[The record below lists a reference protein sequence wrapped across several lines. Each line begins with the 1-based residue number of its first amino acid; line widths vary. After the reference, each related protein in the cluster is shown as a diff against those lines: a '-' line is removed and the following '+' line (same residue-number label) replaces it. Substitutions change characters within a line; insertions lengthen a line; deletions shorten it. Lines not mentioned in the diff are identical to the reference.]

1 MDRKKKLRIRL
12 AWYLLLTAGLL
23 IIMLFGEQLSPHDPY
38 ENNLLKIDQ
47 PPGAEYWFGTDQLG
61 RCLFSRI
68 LTGARSSLSATFAV
82 VLVTAVLGTAA
93 GVIAGYYGGP
103 VDRLIQK
110 LLLIIQSFPGQ
121 VMAIA
126 VAGVLGV
133 GVKNAAI
140 ALVSIGWIP

>member
-110 LLLIIQSFPGQ
+110 L
-121 VMAIA
+121 
-126 VAGVLGV
+126 
-133 GVKNAAI
+133 
-140 ALVSIGWIP
+140 

>member
-126 VAGVLGV
+126 VAGVLGA
-133 GVKNAAI
+133 GI
-140 ALVSIGWIP
+140 